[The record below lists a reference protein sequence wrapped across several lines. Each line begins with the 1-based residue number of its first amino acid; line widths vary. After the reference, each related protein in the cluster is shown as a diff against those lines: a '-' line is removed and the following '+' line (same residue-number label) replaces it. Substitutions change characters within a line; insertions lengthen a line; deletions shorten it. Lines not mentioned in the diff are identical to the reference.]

1 MNEGMKAEIKRA
13 AKHILDN
20 YDTIIE
26 PKIPDMVKE
35 IREIIELC
43 KSGKYTEEELLDIA
57 REKAD
62 KLTKSEVTNDQKR
75 NIS

>member
-1 MNEGMKAEIKRA
+1 MNREIKAEIKRA

-26 PKIPDMVKE
+26 PKIPDIVKE
-35 IREIIELC
+35 IKEIIELC

-57 REKAD
+57 KEKAEKIANKED
-62 KLTKSEVTNDQKR
+62 
-75 NIS
+75 

>member
-1 MNEGMKAEIKRA
+1 MNEEMKAEIKRA
-13 AKHILDN
+13 ARHILDN

-43 KSGKYTEEELLDIA
+43 KSGKYTEEELLDIV
-57 REKAD
+57 REKAEKIANKED
-62 KLTKSEVTNDQKR
+62 
-75 NIS
+75 

>member
-26 PKIPDMVKE
+26 PKIPDIVKE
-35 IREIIELC
+35 IKEIIELC
-43 KSGKYTEEELLDIA
+43 KSGKYTEEELLEILN
-57 REKAD
+57 EVS
-62 KLTKSEVTNDQKR
+62 KLQ
-75 NIS
+75 

>member
-1 MNEGMKAEIKRA
+1 MNEEMKVEIKRVTR
-13 AKHILDN
+13 HILDN

-43 KSGKYTEEELLDIA
+43 KSGKYTEEELLDIV
-57 REKAD
+57 REKAEKIANKED
-62 KLTKSEVTNDQKR
+62 
-75 NIS
+75 

>member
-1 MNEGMKAEIKRA
+1 MNKEMKAKISKSA
-13 AKHILDN
+13 QHILDN

-26 PKIPDMVKE
+26 PKIPDIVKE

-57 REKAD
+57 KEKAEKIANKED
-62 KLTKSEVTNDQKR
+62 
-75 NIS
+75 

>member
-1 MNEGMKAEIKRA
+1 MNEEMKAEIKRTT
-13 AKHILDN
+13 KHILDN

-43 KSGKYTEEELLDIA
+43 KSGKYTEEELLDIV
-57 REKAD
+57 REKAEKIANKED
-62 KLTKSEVTNDQKR
+62 
-75 NIS
+75 

>member
-1 MNEGMKAEIKRA
+1 MNREIKAEIKRA

-26 PKIPDMVKE
+26 PKMPDIVKE
-35 IREIIELC
+35 IKEIIELC
-43 KSGKYTEEELLDIA
+43 KSGKYTEEELLDIV

-62 KLTKSEVTNDQKR
+62 KLTKSEVTND
-75 NIS
+75 NYN

>member
-1 MNEGMKAEIKRA
+1 MNEEMKAEIKRA

-43 KSGKYTEEELLDIA
+43 KSGKYTKEELLDIA
-57 REKAD
+57 KEKVERVS
-62 KLTKSEVTNDQKR
+62 KTKTIGEKDE
-75 NIS
+75 

>member
-1 MNEGMKAEIKRA
+1 MNEEMKAEIKRA

-43 KSGKYTEEELLDIA
+43 KSGKYTKEELLDIA
-57 REKAD
+57 KEKAERVS
-62 KLTKSEVTNDQKR
+62 KTKTIGEKDE
-75 NIS
+75 

>member
-26 PKIPDMVKE
+26 PKIPDIVKE
-35 IREIIELC
+35 IKEIIELC
-43 KSGKYTEEELLDIA
+43 KSGKYTEEELLEI
-57 REKAD
+57 
-62 KLTKSEVTNDQKR
+62 LNEV
-75 NIS
+75 S

>member
-1 MNEGMKAEIKRA
+1 MNEEMKAEIKRVA
-13 AKHILDN
+13 QHILDN

-43 KSGKYTEEELLDIA
+43 KSGKYTEEELLDIV
-57 REKAD
+57 REKAEKIANKED
-62 KLTKSEVTNDQKR
+62 
-75 NIS
+75 

>member
-1 MNEGMKAEIKRA
+1 MNEEMKAEIKRA

-43 KSGKYTEEELLDIA
+43 KSGKYTEKELLDIA
-57 REKAD
+57 KEKA
-62 KLTKSEVTNDQKR
+62 EEIAKR
-75 NIS
+75 EDV

>member
-1 MNEGMKAEIKRA
+1 MNREMEAEIKRA
-13 AKHILDN
+13 AQHISDN

-43 KSGKYTEEELLDIA
+43 KSGKYTMFDLMMW
-57 REKAD
+57 
-62 KLTKSEVTNDQKR
+62 
-75 NIS
+75 

>member
-1 MNEGMKAEIKRA
+1 MNREVKAEIKRA

-43 KSGKYTEEELLDIA
+43 KSGNYTKEELLDIA
-57 REKAD
+57 KEKVERVS
-62 KLTKSEVTNDQKR
+62 KTKTIGEKDVK
-75 NIS
+75 

>member
-1 MNEGMKAEIKRA
+1 MNEEMKAEIKRA

-26 PKIPDMVKE
+26 PKIPDIVKE
-35 IREIIELC
+35 IKEIIELC

-57 REKAD
+57 KEKAEKIANKED
-62 KLTKSEVTNDQKR
+62 
-75 NIS
+75 

>member
-57 REKAD
+57 KEKAERLS
-62 KLTKSEVTNDQKR
+62 KTKTIGGKDE
-75 NIS
+75 

>member
-1 MNEGMKAEIKRA
+1 MNREIKEEISKS

-35 IREIIELC
+35 IREIIGMC
-43 KSGKYTEEELLDIA
+43 KSGKYTKEELLNIA

-62 KLTKSEVTNDQKR
+62 RLAGSEVT
-75 NIS
+75 SE

>member
-26 PKIPDMVKE
+26 PKIPDIVKE
-35 IREIIELC
+35 IKEIIELC
-43 KSGKYTEEELLDIA
+43 KSGKYTEEELLEILN
-57 REKAD
+57 EVS
-62 KLTKSEVTNDQKR
+62 KL
-75 NIS
+75 

>member
-1 MNEGMKAEIKRA
+1 MNEEMKAEIKRA
-13 AKHILDN
+13 ARHILDN

-35 IREIIELC
+35 IREIIDMC
-43 KSGKYTEEELLDIA
+43 KSGKYTKEELLSIA

-62 KLTKSEVTNDQKR
+62 RLTKSEVTND
-75 NIS
+75 NYN